1 MKANNV
7 CCECGATSVTVD
19 NYVHHC
25 APCWI
30 DKFINK
36 GGKIVE
42 RKKRSTARARG
53 GIQVSQ
59 TTGRLLDGGVDK
71 ERRVTVRR

>member
-1 MKANNV
+1 MKNNV

-36 GGKIVE
+36 GGSIVE
-42 RKKRSTARARG
+42 RKTRSTASPRG

-71 ERRVTVRR
+71 AGRQPVRR

>member
-1 MKANNV
+1 MQNNV

-36 GGKIVE
+36 GGNIVE
-42 RKKRSTARARG
+42 RKTRSTARARG
-53 GIQVSQ
+53 GIQVPK

-71 ERRVTVRR
+71 AGRQPVRK